1 MSVAVLCLPVPHSL
15 FLLITVLPKVDSKI
29 SSIPREQG
37 RISLPTLQELVPVPV
52 PAKAYVSL
60 SFAYLLHL
68 PRANTCPMLQVF
80 RFTSQF
86 SIVAVG
92 AQVVNG
98 TTPRPGPADAVG
110 YFNYGINAAE
120 DTICYVRPP
129 LLSTSPS
136 LANPNADI

>member
-1 MSVAVLCLPVPHSL
+1 
-15 FLLITVLPKVDSKI
+15 
-29 SSIPREQG
+29 
-37 RISLPTLQELVPVPV
+37 
-52 PAKAYVSL
+52 
-60 SFAYLLHL
+60 
-68 PRANTCPMLQVF
+68 MLQVF

-129 LLSTSPS
+129 LLFYLS
-136 LANPNADI
+136 LPCQPQRRYLT